1 MRAERFRRGF
11 PPFLSSVAPGR
22 AACSCRANTYATKL
36 YIFVNNI
43 LLSYREEPI
52 FTSRT
57 NGVIDTSAAR
67 VLAGTCLC
75 SLFRGSVFWSP
86 TSFNLDFS
94 PFLSPYRFIFFFRIW
109 RLDLPLSME
118 GSYASP
124 LRPCF
129 QQFSQKLRAFVK
141 VETNVLNTTA
151 QVKLVHRPRR
161 FVRVRFLVR

>member
-1 MRAERFRRGF
+1 MRADHFRRGF

-94 PFLSPYRFIFFFRIW
+94 LCLLPYRLVFFFRIW

-124 LRPCF
+124 LRPSSAVF
-129 QQFSQKLRAFVK
+129 A
-141 VETNVLNTTA
+141 EA
-151 QVKLVHRPRR
+151 A
-161 FVRVRFLVR
+161 RVC